1 MSRVLK
7 LILGATLIG
16 QAVMAQPAALPP
28 TPLPPPGGAAPSD
41 ADISVRQRSTL
52 SPADMTNQAH
62 DYRAR
67 MDKIS
72 QQIQGLIA
80 KARQSK
86 DVIRLNC
93 LIDKFAQLKANIA
106 VADSALQSLQD
117 AITRHDDPGASHEYI
132 RITIVHQKS
141 GVLGAESQACV
152 GEDLSYV
159 GATRVEVEQPYGD
172 IDPTGPAGFSP
183 TSVDSLDHDVDRPPQ
198 ATPSS

>member
-1 MSRVLK
+1 MQRVLK
-7 LILGATLIG
+7 LILGATLVG
-16 QAVMAQPAALPP
+16 QAVMAQPAGPPPTSVPSSGGVLPP
-28 TPLPPPGGAAPSD
+28 D
-41 ADISVRQRSTL
+41 ADISVRQRPTL
-52 SPADMTNQAH
+52 SPADMSNQAH
-62 DYRAR
+62 DYRTR
-67 MDKIS
+67 MDAIQK
-72 QQIQGLIA
+72 QIQGLVDQ
-80 KARQSK
+80 ARKQK

-117 AITRHDDPGASHEYI
+117 AINRHDDGATSHEYI
-132 RITIVHQKS
+132 RITIVHQKA

-172 IDPTGPAGFSP
+172 TNPTGPAGFSP
-183 TSVDSLDHDVDRPPQ
+183 TNVDSLDHDVDRPPQ